1 MKEPEVT
8 PEPDQAEEEE
18 KEEPP
23 PWSPRT
29 LHRERAQAIAAERR
43 KLALAKQA
51 HYEGLLD
58 QILSF

>member
-23 PWSPRT
+23 PKSPRT

-51 HYEGLLD
+51 HYESLFD